1 MLRLLLVEDHASF
14 RGALASMLNRQP
26 DLEVAAQCGSLAEC
40 HSLGGFD
47 DIDVALLDLLLPDG
61 DGTQLIG
68 VLRRENPRVKV
79 LILTASVEAGLLVR
93 MAEAGADGVLHKT
106 SLLQELVA
114 EVKRLAS
121 GPNDYE
127 T

>member
-1 MLRLLLVEDHASF
+1 VLRLLLVEDHAAF
-14 RGALASMLNRQP
+14 RGALALMLNRQP
-26 DLEVAAQCGSLAEC
+26 DLEVAAQYESLAEC
-40 HSLGGFD
+40 RSLGGFA

-93 MAEAGADGVLHKT
+93 MAEAGADGVLDKT
-106 SLLQELVA
+106 ALPQELVA

-121 GPNDYE
+121 GPNDNDI
-127 T
+127 